1 MSDLQE
7 DKSLEVPV
15 LRKQLRECLDGT
27 AEAVAGKLNDFARSI
42 RAGEFLDME
51 EVVRAL
57 ENEARRIRWEGL

>member
-42 RAGEFLDME
+42 RAGEMWDYAE
-51 EVVRAL
+51 IIGAL
-57 ENEARRIRWEGL
+57 ENEARRIRREGL